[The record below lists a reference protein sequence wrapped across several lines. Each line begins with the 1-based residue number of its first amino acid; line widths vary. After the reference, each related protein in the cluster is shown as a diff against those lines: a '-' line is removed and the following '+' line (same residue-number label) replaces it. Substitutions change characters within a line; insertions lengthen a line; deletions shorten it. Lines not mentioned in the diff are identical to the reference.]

1 MERFAAQFTKYKIET
16 RNKENRKIKLEFVIS
31 ILFRVTFNLWNVCL
45 LRLYQHDDS
54 PGMSR
59 SRWCSPAENEQGW
72 RHFLIVEQLSWNW
85 IYSLADLKHNTLM
98 FLSTLWAKVK
108 KKELFPPHK
117 ITHISNWKCSN
128 TLNQVFFF
136 LTCPWKSNSTLAC
149 SFVSGHHSSSSCINK
164 LDRDVEQEPGAGEW
178 RGARHWEGRGVE
190 EKEEVGTTGGDRRN
204 LTSATKLDQLRVS
217 LNQSR
222 ARRSRTINYGD
233 MITHTITLC
242 PHTQAGVSLWL
253 VDIKI

>member
-1 MERFAAQFTKYKIET
+1 MERFVAQFTKYKIET
-16 RNKENRKIKLEFVIS
+16 RNKENRKIKLGFVIS

-45 LRLYQHDDS
+45 LRLYQHDDHLEC
-54 PGMSR
+54 PGAGGVLRQRMSKVGDT
-59 SRWCSPAENEQGW
+59 SWLSNNWAETESTVWQTWNTT
-72 RHFLIVEQLSWNW
+72 LSCFYRLYGQRLKKKN
-85 IYSLADLKHNTLM
+85 YSLPIKFSIENVP
-98 FLSTLWAKVK
+98 TLW
-108 KKELFPPHK
+108 
-117 ITHISNWKCSN
+117 TN
-128 TLNQVFFF
+128 FF
-136 LTCPWKSNSTLAC
+136 LTFPWKSNSILAC

-217 LNQSR
+217 LNQPR
-222 ARRSRTINYGD
+222 ARRSGTINYGD
-233 MITHTITLC
+233 MITYTITLC

-253 VDIKI
+253 VEIKI